1 MDITILTPGASGG
14 YGGISKYNSN
24 LINFFLKKKEIE
36 KIFLFSRTKTN
47 YKNKKILYVNEENI
61 LIFFFRILFNQFKIL
76 KSDLIFVT
84 HVNLILFC
92 LLPILMKKKV
102 ILCTYGLE
110 IWGNKKNFVYQW
122 LIKKIDHFICMRNYT
137 KKKLSLNYELKNKNF
152 YNLHN
157 SIKFRNINFKNNA
170 SKNLITIARLDS
182 SEKFKG
188 IDETLDALSKLKKM
202 NFLYNI
208 VGEGNDK
215 NRLIWKAKKLKN
227 SNKIKFLGRINE
239 KKKDLLL
246 SKSHIMIMPGSDK
259 TFDTYPFRFIFLEAA
274 EYGLHIIGSLPPI
287 KEEIDSAKIYKS
299 INFVNPRNT
308 DHILKLIKKLQRK
321 DKIRDIKLIKN
332 FSLNNFE
339 INLGKIIN
347 KIIK

>member
-36 KIFLFSRTKTN
+36 KIFLFSRSKTN

-61 LIFFFRILFNQFKIL
+61 LIFFFRILINHFKII

-84 HVNLILFC
+84 HINLIIFC

-137 KKKLSLNYELKNKNF
+137 KKRLSLNYELKNKNF

-208 VGEGNDK
+208 VGDGNDK
-215 NRLIWKAKKLKN
+215 NRLICKAKKLKN
-227 SNKIKFLGRINE
+227 SNKIKFFGRINE

-274 EYGLHIIGSLPPI
+274 EFGLHIIGSLPPI

-308 DHILKLIKKLQRK
+308 VHILKLIKKLQRK
-321 DKIRDIKLIKN
+321 DKIRDTKLIKN
-332 FSLNNFE
+332 FSTNNFE